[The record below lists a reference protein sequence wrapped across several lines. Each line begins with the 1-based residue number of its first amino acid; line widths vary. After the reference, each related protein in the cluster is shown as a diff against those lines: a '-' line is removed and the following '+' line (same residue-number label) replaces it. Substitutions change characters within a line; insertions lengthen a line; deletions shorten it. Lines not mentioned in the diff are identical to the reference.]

1 MGPNKAIAAAIAV
14 FAAQTASAKP
24 VDIQPKIVGGSQ
36 ANQAEWQSIV
46 SIRLAQGGGQPYHT
60 CGGSLVSADTIVTAA
75 HCNIDRLPASM
86 FSVLAGSNDRKS
98 RQATVVGVA
107 EIIHH
112 PEFDRNTMK
121 DDISVW
127 KLSRPI
133 PESNTIKYA
142 RMPRQREDPPPSAA
156 VKVAGWGAIQE
167 IKIPQGAQGGQAI
180 IPRDAPQEPSPKGLV
195 PVTII
200 PFPPTGHPQDPQPAP
215 QGPQAPIDEETI
227 APRLLREA
235 MLSVVDHSTCSQAY
249 APTTQV
255 QQPGP
260 IQPGQFGKRQ
270 VSSRITQNMICAGA
284 SRGAQDSCY
293 GDSGGPLVDAHS
305 NTLVGIVS
313 FGLACGHPTAPGVY
327 TKVSSY
333 MDFIRRVAGNIG
345 GNGDN
350 GSGNGDDSGSGN
362 GDNGSGNGDDS
373 GSGNGDNGNGN
384 GDNGN
389 GNGDNGSGNG
399 DNGNG
404 NVDNGSGNG
413 DDGGVTQVPPM
424 NFDYCL
430 DLLLQT
436 WLSNG
441 NGVLTQVP
449 PNYDNC
455 IKLIFDVQLPF

>member
-75 HCNIDRLPASM
+75 H
-86 FSVLAGSNDRKS
+86 FLAGSNDRKS

-195 PVTII
+195 P
-200 PFPPTGHPQDPQPAP
+200 
-215 QGPQAPIDEETI
+215 TI

-362 GDNGSGNGDDS
+362 GDNGN
-373 GSGNGDNGNGN
+373 GNGDNGNGN

-399 DNGNG
+399 DNGSGNGDNGSGNGDNG
-404 NVDNGSGNG
+404 NGNGDNGSGNG